1 MVGVVAL
8 PPGHDGPQ
16 NSRVLVRQGERR
28 FLPATTLAQLLS
40 PLRDSVVV
48 VLAGKN
54 GRLGTLYQQAAQ
66 VVIAAFGDAAQI
78 GLAAAGIL
86 FRCQPQPGTE
96 LSCIL
101 ELLEVPHRGH
111 NG

>member
-16 NSRVLVRQGERR
+16 NSRVLVRQGDRR

-78 GLAAAGIL
+78 GVLRPNRRKFQISRSSPAKMASRSIGV
-86 FRCQPQPGTE
+86 R
-96 LSCIL
+96 LS
-101 ELLEVPHRGH
+101 R
-111 NG
+111 NA